1 MIDTHAHLD
10 DKKFYED
17 RGEVIRRA
25 FDAGVE
31 KIINVG
37 ADLEGSRRSVALAE
51 KYAQI
56 FASVGLHPHEFNSE
70 KINLEEALVGLEELA
85 KNKKVV
91 AIGEIG
97 LDYFSHT
104 ENPITKEQKENQ
116 KKGFI
121 AQLKIAREL
130 KLPVIVHCRDA
141 YEDIFETIKN
151 YSDLKFVLHCYGGGK
166 EMTKKFMDLE
176 NSFFSVA
183 GNITY
188 AKPGAE
194 ILEVVKRLPLEK
206 LLAETDCPYLAPLPH
221 RGKRNE
227 PAYLRYVIEKIAE
240 IKEISAVKIAE
251 STENN
256 AEEVFAK
263 LR

>member
-1 MIDTHAHLD
+1 MFDSHAHLD
-10 DKKFYED
+10 DARFDED
-17 RGEVIRRA
+17 RDEVIRRA

-37 ADLEGSRRSVALAE
+37 ADPEGSRRSVALAE

-70 KINLEEALVGLEELA
+70 KINLKKDLEELA
-85 KNKKVV
+85 GLARNKKVV
-91 AIGEIG
+91 AIGETG

-104 ENPITKEQKENQ
+104 ENPITEEQKENQ
-116 KKGFI
+116 QKGFV
-121 AQLKIAREL
+121 AQLEIAREL

-141 YEDIFETIKN
+141 YEDVFEITRS

-166 EMTKKFMDLE
+166 DITKKFLE
-176 NSFFSVA
+176 FKNIFFSLA

-188 AKPGAE
+188 VKPNAE
-194 ILEVVKRLPLEK
+194 MPEVIKSIPLEK
-206 LLAETDCPYLAPLPH
+206 IMAETDCPYLAPLPH

-227 PAYLRYVIEKIAE
+227 PAYARYVIEKIAE
-240 IKEISAVKIAE
+240 IKEISAHGVGEQAAR
-251 STENN
+251 N
-256 AEEVFAK
+256 ANDFFRV
-263 LR
+263 